1 LPNVHPPPHQRHDFN
16 NPPPRPVPFFCMSGD
31 QAGAGDIAMTKF
43 YRTALTATLLAGL
56 ALPALAQTP
65 AAPDTA
71 APATAAPQT
80 DTAAP
85 AKDAAPAK
93 TKPVHHA
100 RHHHTVA
107 QKKTDGATKT
117 PDAGPTRR

>member
-1 LPNVHPPPHQRHDFN
+1 
-16 NPPPRPVPFFCMSGD
+16 
-31 QAGAGDIAMTKF
+31 MTKF

-65 AAPDTA
+65 AAPD
-71 APATAAPQT
+71 PAAPQT